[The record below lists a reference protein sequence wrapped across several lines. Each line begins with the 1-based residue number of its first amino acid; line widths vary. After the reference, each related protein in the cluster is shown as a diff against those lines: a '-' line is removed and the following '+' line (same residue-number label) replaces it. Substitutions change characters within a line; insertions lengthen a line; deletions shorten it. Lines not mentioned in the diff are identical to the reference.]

1 MRGQGPF
8 LEPQPVV
15 ALPQN
20 CRDPFPHL
28 TLSGAT
34 FDCMVNI
41 KTFLKTS
48 QTCITELAFVWL
60 CVSGSL
66 QVMNKTRKI
75 MEDGGT
81 SFTNA
86 FGLEQGGPLPVSEI
100 KATAK
105 IRFEG
110 LFHRL

>member
-1 MRGQGPF
+1 
-8 LEPQPVV
+8 
-15 ALPQN
+15 
-20 CRDPFPHL
+20 
-28 TLSGAT
+28 
-34 FDCMVNI
+34 MVNI

-81 SFTNA
+81 SFTNVYIEGK
-86 FGLEQGGPLPVSEI
+86 FLNMESGLYHVEYVP
-100 KATAK
+100 
-105 IRFEG
+105 F
-110 LFHRL
+110 